1 MSYEEEDT
9 CVTMRYV
16 YAIRLTY
23 LCPCVCIHVHAH
35 LGGVRLHTYEYLY
48 DIRHLHTYEY
58 LYDTNIQ
65 HFCFVLRDS
74 DHPRYP

>member
-1 MSYEEEDT
+1 MY
-9 CVTMRYV
+9 M
-16 YAIRLTY
+16 
-23 LCPCVCIHVHAH
+23 
-35 LGGVRLHTYEYLY
+35 HTSEVSAYTHEYLY
-48 DIRHLHTYEY
+48 DTRHLHTYEY